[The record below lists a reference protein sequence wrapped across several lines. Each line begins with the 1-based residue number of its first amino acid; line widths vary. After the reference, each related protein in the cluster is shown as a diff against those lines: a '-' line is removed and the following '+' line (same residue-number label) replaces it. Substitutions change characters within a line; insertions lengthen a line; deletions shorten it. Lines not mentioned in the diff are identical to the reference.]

1 MRWGEQ
7 LQLTASE
14 SISYAQSRG
23 VVRAKRVGDG
33 GRGTMGLCVVSP
45 LNIYFA
51 HSFLLLRLP
60 QKGAAQ
66 GSGVA
71 KRGGGV
77 EEGK

>member
-1 MRWGEQ
+1 
-7 LQLTASE
+7 
-14 SISYAQSRG
+14 
-23 VVRAKRVGDG
+23 
-33 GRGTMGLCVVSP
+33 MGLCVVSP

-71 KRGGGV
+71 KRGGT
-77 EEGK
+77 EEGVGEGK